1 MTSKILFFLIILSTF
16 VVADIK
22 SIQETYN
29 QGETAQLEI
38 VIPELFEEI
47 KTSNL
52 ELTLNNTKQQI
63 PFFFQKITKTKYFV
77 YFDTTN
83 LNPGNYLFLIKDV
96 KTLGTSFLKI
106 KTFNTSLE
114 IKPKTDTI
122 LKINPGVVLY
132 PGPINYLEIKNP
144 TDQRSTIQITT
155 NEPAIKL
162 HDPSFTLQKQDTKR
176 ITFSIDPN
184 KITNQESSIKINNY
198 IIPIYF
204 LTFKQEPDLDL
215 YLKDK
220 DQLTLLT
227 SLNLEISDQ
236 TSKKGILI
244 LNNKINS
251 SINNI
256 KLSLTN
262 ELPEIIEL
270 NQTSFSQINQQSNS
284 HFELLINRDLTASHT
299 SYKGN
304 LVIQFNNKEKIIPIQ
319 ISVIFNEI
327 NGEPTEQINKPTS
340 EITSDSEENLDLLED
355 EELLEEEIQGED
367 LPASPASIIIVI
379 LIILVLIGYFTSSK
393 TKTKKEEFNDYIKKI
408 K

>member
-83 LNPGNYLFLIKDV
+83 LNPGNYLFLIKDT
-96 KTLGTSFLKI
+96 KTLETSFLKI
-106 KTFNTSLE
+106 KTFNASLE

-122 LKINPGVVLY
+122 LKINPGVIIY

-162 HDPSFTLQKQDTKR
+162 HDTSFTLQKQDTKR

-184 KITNQESSIKINNY
+184 KITNQESSITINNY
-198 IIPIYF
+198 VIPIYF
-204 LTFKQEPDLDL
+204 ITFKQEPDLDL

-251 SINNI
+251 SISNI

-270 NQTSFSQINQQSNS
+270 NQTSFSQINHLSNS
-284 HFELLINRDLTASHT
+284 HFELLINRDLAAKYS
-299 SYKGN
+299 SYEGN

-319 ISVIFNEI
+319 ISVTFNELI
-327 NGEPTEQINKPTS
+327 EEPTS
-340 EITSDSEENLDLLED
+340 EIISIKTESKSEDNEDLDLLEE
-355 EELLEEEIQGED
+355 EELLEEEIPEEK
-367 LPASPASIIIVI
+367 PASPASIIIVI

-393 TKTKKEEFNDYIKKI
+393 TKTKKEEFNDYIKKM